1 MRIGIIGGGQ
11 LGMMLAEAAEKL
23 SHQVFVLE
31 PKENPSVAKTHA
43 IIIPYAYDDPQGL
56 ELLHHNSDVIIYEF
70 ENINI
75 EYIKKYEHKMPQG
88 IKALK
93 ISQDRLI
100 EKEFASSLGIPTA
113 SYIPINSKADLING
127 FYPSVLKTTRLGYD
141 GKGQQLIQKLDELS
155 RCNIDQPMIL
165 ETYIDFDYEVSVVLT
180 RDYHDQ
186 FAYLPLI
193 KNEHKDGILH
203 TSKPLWEGYDDIQMR
218 AFQYGKMIAEA
229 LNYVGTLAIEFFVKD
244 DAVIF
249 NEMAP
254 RPHNSGHFSIE
265 GATVSQ
271 FENMILAVTNQ
282 SVIEP
287 QKTCYSMMFNI
298 LGQHHDLLR
307 HDHKLNHIFVHDYH
321 KNSVKHNRK
330 IGHITCCADTDDLLN
345 DLEKMMRGAYH
356 D

>member
-1 MRIGIIGGGQ
+1 VRIGIIGGGQ

-31 PKENPSVAKTHA
+31 PKENPSVANTRA

-56 ELLHHNSDVIIYEF
+56 ELLHHNTDVIIYEF
-70 ENINI
+70 ENINV
-75 EYIKKYEHKMPQG
+75 EHIKKYEHKIPQG
-88 IKALK
+88 INALK

-100 EKEFASSLGIPTA
+100 EKDFASSLGIPTA
-113 SYIPINSKADLING
+113 SYIPFNSKADCING

-141 GKGQQLIQKLDELS
+141 GKGQKLIHNLDELS
-155 RCNIDQPMIL
+155 ACNIDQPMIL
-165 ETYIDFDYEVSVVLT
+165 EAYIDFDDEVSVVLT
-180 RDYHDQ
+180 RDHHGQ
-186 FAYLPLI
+186 IAYLPLI

-203 TSKPLWEGYDDIQMR
+203 TSKPLWQGYDEVR
-218 AFQYGKMIAEA
+218 EKAFKYGKMIAEA
-229 LNYVGTLAIEFFVKD
+229 LNYVGTLAIEFFVKGD
-244 DAVIF
+244 DVIF

-287 QKTCYSMMFNI
+287 EMTCFSMMFNI
-298 LGQHHDLLR
+298 LGQHHGLLTYGQ
-307 HDHKLNHIFVHDYH
+307 KLNYIFVHDYH

-330 IGHITCCADTDDLLN
+330 IGHMTCCADTIDLLN
-345 DLEKMMRGAYH
+345 DTEAMMRGAYH